1 MIYFQKIYDF
11 FNHPFFIIFGAISIL
26 ITIAMAMIGF
36 YTIIKGVLPIWIRLG
51 LGLSN
56 RKIAIYAEKDFDSL
70 KSLFV
75 DSGIIKEENIHKIA
89 SDSLSKGENYTIM
102 LVNFPEFND
111 KIEDILKYKKDSD
124 ALIIYAPQNSGRIDE
139 KTLESINSHRYSIIV
154 NLRGRLL
161 NDIVNSMITT
171 SYKKR

>member
-1 MIYFQKIYDF
+1 MINLQKIYDF

-26 ITIAMAMIGF
+26 VTIATALIGF
-36 YTIIKGVLPIWIRLG
+36 YTIIKGILPIWIRLG

-70 KSLFV
+70 KSLLV

-89 SDSLSKGENYTIM
+89 SDSLSKGQIYSIM

-111 KIEDILKYKKDSD
+111 KIDEILKYKRDSD
-124 ALIIYAPQNSGRIDE
+124 ALIIYAPQNSGKVEE

-171 SYKKR
+171 SYEKR

>member
-1 MIYFQKIYDF
+1 MSYFQKLYDF
-11 FNHPFFIIFGAISIL
+11 FNHPFFIIFGGISIL

-75 DSGIIKEENIHKIA
+75 DSGIIKEKNIHKIA
-89 SDSLSKGENYTIM
+89 FDSLSKGENYTIM

-139 KTLESINSHRYSIIV
+139 KTLELINSHRYSLIV

-171 SYKKR
+171 SYEKK

>member
-1 MIYFQKIYDF
+1 MTCYQKIYDF
-11 FNHPFFIIFGAISIL
+11 FNHPFFIIFGAISVL
-26 ITIAMAMIGF
+26 ITIATNIFGL

-70 KSLFV
+70 KSLLV
-75 DSGIIKEENIHKIA
+75 DSRIINHKNIHKIS

-111 KIEDILKYKKDSD
+111 KIEDILRYKRDSD
-124 ALIIYAPQNSGRIDE
+124 ALIIYAPNTSGRIDE
-139 KTLESINSHRYSIIV
+139 KILELINSHRYSIIV

-171 SYKKR
+171 SYEKR